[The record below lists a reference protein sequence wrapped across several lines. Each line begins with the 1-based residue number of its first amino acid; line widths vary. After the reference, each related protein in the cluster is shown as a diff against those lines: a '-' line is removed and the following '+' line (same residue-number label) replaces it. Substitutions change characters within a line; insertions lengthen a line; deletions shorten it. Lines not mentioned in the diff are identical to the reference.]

1 MSLPRSIDL
10 AFHTSLVNMYLKII
24 IIIITLKS
32 FIIAD
37 ANCIFLNKNE
47 IIIFLITNSKSVI
60 FIVIPKEIFFMD
72 FAEKANIHNAF
83 LLKKKK

>member
-1 MSLPRSIDL
+1 
-10 AFHTSLVNMYLKII
+10 MYLKII

-47 IIIFLITNSKSVI
+47 IIFLITNSKSVI

-83 LLKKKK
+83 LLKKKE

>member
-1 MSLPRSIDL
+1 
-10 AFHTSLVNMYLKII
+10 MYLKII

-37 ANCIFLNKNE
+37 ANCIFFLNKNE

-83 LLKKKK
+83 LLKKKE

>member
-10 AFHTSLVNMYLKII
+10 AFHTSLVNMYLKI

-83 LLKKKK
+83 LLKKKE

>member
-1 MSLPRSIDL
+1 M
-10 AFHTSLVNMYLKII
+10 
-24 IIIITLKS
+24 
-32 FIIAD
+32 IAD

-83 LLKKKK
+83 LLKKKE

>member
-1 MSLPRSIDL
+1 
-10 AFHTSLVNMYLKII
+10 MYLKII

-72 FAEKANIHNAF
+72 FAEKANIHDVF
-83 LLKKKK
+83 Y